1 MRYAYEWEVKE
12 EPEVVLR
19 KWQAEAERLRAEV
32 KRISNTTLRGN
43 FANPEDREYWVKR
56 LKELTSRLSEYEDRI
71 KNF

>member
-1 MRYAYEWEVKE
+1 MRYAYEWEVKK

-32 KRISNTTLRGN
+32 KRISNETLRAN
-43 FANPEDREYWVKR
+43 FAKPEDREYWVKR
-56 LKELTSRLSEYEDRI
+56 LKELTSRLSAYEDMI